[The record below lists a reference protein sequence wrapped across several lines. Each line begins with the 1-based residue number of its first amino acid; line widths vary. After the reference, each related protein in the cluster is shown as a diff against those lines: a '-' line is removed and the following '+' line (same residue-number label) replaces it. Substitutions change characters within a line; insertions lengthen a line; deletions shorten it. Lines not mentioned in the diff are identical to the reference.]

1 MTPKVLEEKGFIV
14 VGIEALTTNAKEM
27 SGEGIIGKQWAR
39 FVQENLAA
47 QIQNKADSS
56 SVLAV
61 YSDYASD
68 KDGEYSFLI
77 GARVISADNVPAGM
91 IAKKIPAGRYAVF
104 TSEKGPVMKVVPG
117 LWQKIW
123 GIPKSEPGGDRA
135 YKADYELYDARAID
149 PQNAQVE
156 IHVGIK

>member
-1 MTPKVLEEKGFIV
+1 MNPKVTEEVGFTV
-14 VGIEALTTNAKEM
+14 VGIEGRTTNAKEM

-47 QIQNKADSS
+47 QIPNKADS

-77 GARVISADNVPAGM
+77 GVRVTSADKVPAGM
-91 IAKKIPAGRYAVF
+91 VAKKVPAGRYAVF
-104 TSEKGPVMKVVPG
+104 TSQKGPVMNVVPG

-123 GIPKSEPGGDRA
+123 TIPKSEPGGDRA
-135 YKADYELYDARAID
+135 YKVDYELYDQRAID